1 MDTTHSKPHELKPPN
16 GRAGLYF
23 FGIVLVLAVLGGTA
37 YYVHASTNGLVATRE
52 AMQAEAVL
60 GPRVVVAAVRQ
71 GPTSRTITLLG
82 DAKPFVT
89 TAVFAKISG
98 YLKSVKVD
106 KGDTVQAGQ
115 VVAEIDSPE
124 LESQFQA
131 AVADMGY
138 KEKLAVRA
146 RELLRTGSGPLQNAE
161 QADSNLRVSQ
171 ENVQNLNTMRAYQ
184 VLRAPFAGIVVARY
198 ADPGALM
205 QAATTNQASSLPV
218 MQISDNSTLRI
229 GAYVEQRDVA
239 AVHVGDEVE
248 IVDASNSDRK
258 RMAKISRTDG
268 TLDPRTRTLLIE
280 MDLDNHDGF
289 LVPGSFTYANLHV
302 PVASLP
308 QVPVAALNQRGGV
321 AQVAVVG
328 DGNVVKFRNVRIG
341 TTDGVVVNIADGVKA
356 GEKVVLNVPVEV
368 TDGMKVRISE

>member
-1 MDTTHSKPHELKPPN
+1 MEATLTPHHVKPPR
-16 GRAGLYF
+16 GRAGLYL
-23 FGIVLVLAVLGGTA
+23 FGVVLVLAMLGGTA
-37 YYVHASTNGLVATRE
+37 YYVHASTSGLAAMRAALQTE
-52 AMQAEAVL
+52 AAL
-60 GPRVVVAAVRQ
+60 GPRVVVATVRQ
-71 GPTSRTITLLG
+71 GPSSRTITLLG
-82 DAKPFVT
+82 DAKPFVS
-89 TAVFAKISG
+89 TAVFAKVSG

-161 QADSNLRVSQ
+161 QADSNLRMSQ
-171 ENVQNLNTMRAYQ
+171 ENVENLNTMRAYQ
-184 VLRAPFAGIVVARY
+184 VLRAPFAGTVVARY

-218 MQISDNSTLRI
+218 LQISDNSTLRV

-239 AVHVGDEVE
+239 AIHVGDSVE
-248 IVDASNSDRK
+248 IVDASNPDRK
-258 RMAKISRTDG
+258 RTAKISRTDG

-289 LVPGSFTYANLHV
+289 LVPGSFTYANLQV
-302 PVASLP
+302 PVASFP

-321 AQVAVVG
+321 AQLVVLG
-328 DGNVVKFRNVRIG
+328 SDNVVTFRNVHIG
-341 TTDGVVVNIADGVKA
+341 STDGTVVNITDGVKP

-368 TDGMKVRISE
+368 TDGAKVRPAG